1 MLKELKKTFL
11 ALLKKPYAVTLLSV
25 CAGAALLLIAFKIF
39 IVIRIPEKQLKSS
52 IEAFFKENF
61 NKAVDFE
68 DVSLSMAGK
77 AVISNLNVSI
87 SSDFNDNISLIKSE
101 KAVIKF
107 DFTGLLG
114 GEYRVRGLVFKGAE
128 ISLPKKY
135 GQGYS
140 EFIKEMFRSGRAL
153 TKLRYVDLGDFSAR
167 ISGGRLHYLEGFRDS
182 KLDLECYRMSADVV
196 FSGDGIHYE
205 FSGRISPARSTRTS
219 PGSFHGDGRLYLNKE
234 GSVARSS
241 GTVEI
246 EGFDLSY
253 MNLPFLE
260 YCEMPWT
267 VFGRFSSSIRIDSLG
282 DAISMEASV
291 NLDNLSVEK
300 SCGKGIMRIVSNENI
315 AARFSIDMLSDLKRI
330 VVRRLEL
337 RDDSTGLSLRGVRT
351 RNAHE
356 HSLDAVFRLEA
367 SNLGNTAS
375 VFSPFKQMAY
385 EGRLDAEG
393 RCSYD
398 FLNNR
403 AREVS
408 LRAELRDFSLRRTG
422 RGADPYF
429 IRDMRARL
437 CIQDGRCDLD
447 FHAGHGD
454 SDVSLRWTGFIR
466 HWSPFTSRSRLA
478 VDAKRLEAETIGA
491 LLVRCLD
498 GLVGSAIE
506 DKGRGYEDIFFKQK
520 PLGIFVSNNSLDLR
534 LSAGTILFNKRKG
547 LQNLLLEASL
557 ADGILRTN
565 EFRLSGY
572 GGDYSCELSAYLNCD
587 HPNFK
592 IGGRFT
598 RIGLESLCRDYR
610 VRGVD
615 GGTLD
620 IEFEYEGNGY
630 RPAHLLD
637 NGKMKLDISINGAGL
652 RGTRLQGE
660 IKNFLKMNGYD
671 NLSLDEVILDQAR
684 LSLGLLG
691 GFFTVSQLSLSGN
704 TFNVN
709 GYGSYS
715 RAEGLR
721 IPLTA
726 SLTAPVG
733 EGEPSRTS
741 TVPLL
746 IDGSLLRPSL
756 SIQGKKDSK
765 PLLLFNIN

>member
-1 MLKELKKTFL
+1 MLKELKKPIL
-11 ALLKKPYAVTLLSV
+11 VLLKKPYALAMLSI
-25 CAGAALLLIAFKIF
+25 CAGVLLLLIAFKIF
-39 IVIRIPEKQLKSS
+39 MVIRIPEKQLKSS

-107 DFTGLLG
+107 DLTGLLG
-114 GEYRVRGLVFKGAE
+114 GEYRVRRLVFKGAE

-140 EFIKEMFRSGRAL
+140 EFIQEMFRSGRDL
-153 TKLRYVDLGDFSAR
+153 TKLRYVNLEDFSAR
-167 ISGGRLHYLEGFRDS
+167 ISGGKLHYLEGFRES
-182 KLDLECYRMSADVV
+182 KLDLECYRMSAEVV
-196 FSGDGIHYE
+196 FSRDGIHYE
-205 FSGRISPARSTRTS
+205 LSGRISPARSEGTS
-219 PGSFHGDGRLYLNKE
+219 AGSFHCGGRLYLNKE
-234 GSVARSS
+234 GGVARSS
-241 GTVEI
+241 GTIEI
-246 EGFDLSY
+246 DGFDLSY

-267 VFGRFSSSIRIDSLG
+267 VFGGFSANMKIDSLG
-282 DAISMEASV
+282 DAISMEASM

-300 SCGKGIMRIVSNENI
+300 SDGKGIMRIISNENI
-315 AARFSIDMLSDLKRI
+315 AARFSIDMLSDLKRV

-337 RDDSTGLSLRGVRT
+337 RDDSTGLSLRGVRI

-367 SNLGNTAS
+367 SDLGNTAS
-375 VFSPFKQMAY
+375 VFSPFTQMTY

-408 LRAELRDFSLRRTG
+408 LRAELRDFSLRRAG

-429 IRDMRARL
+429 IKDMRARL
-437 CIQDGRCDLD
+437 RIQDGGCDLD
-447 FHAGHGD
+447 FHAEHGD

-466 HWSPFTSRSRLA
+466 HWAPFTSRSRLA
-478 VDAKRLEAETIGA
+478 VNAKRLEAETIGV
-491 LLVRCLD
+491 LLVRCID
-498 GLVGSAIE
+498 GIVESALE

-520 PLGIFVSNNSLDLR
+520 PLGIFVSNNSLDMR
-534 LSAGTILFNKRKG
+534 LSAETILFNKRKG
-547 LQNLLLEASL
+547 LQNLLLEAGL
-557 ADGILRTN
+557 GDGILRTN
-565 EFRLSGY
+565 DFRLSGY
-572 GGDYSCELSAYLNCD
+572 GGDYSCDVSAYLNCD

-592 IGGRFT
+592 IGGRFAN
-598 RIGLESLCRDYR
+598 IGLERLCRDYI
-610 VRGVD
+610 VRGID

-637 NGKMKLDISINGAGL
+637 NGKMKLDISINGAEL

-660 IKNFLKMNGYD
+660 IKKFLKGNGYEGLALD
-671 NLSLDEVILDQAR
+671 EISLDRAR

-691 GFFTVSQLSLSGN
+691 GAFSISQLSLSGN

-709 GYGSYS
+709 GYGAYS

-721 IPLTA
+721 IPLTV
-726 SLTAPVG
+726 SLTASAG
-733 EGEPSRTS
+733 EGEPPRTH
-741 TVPLL
+741 TVPLA
-746 IDGSLLRPSL
+746 IAGSLLKPFL
-756 SIQGKKDSK
+756 SIQGKKDAK
-765 PLLLFNIN
+765 PLVLFNID